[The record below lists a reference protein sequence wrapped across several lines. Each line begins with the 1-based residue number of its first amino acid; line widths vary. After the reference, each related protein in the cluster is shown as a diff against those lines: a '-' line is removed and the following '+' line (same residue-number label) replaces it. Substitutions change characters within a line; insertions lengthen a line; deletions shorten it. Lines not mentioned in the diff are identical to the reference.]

1 MHFGFLDSACA
12 RRVTKTESATDTAQA
27 GAVISGRNWVCAR
40 CPRQRRRR
48 PAGARRTERNRGPRA
63 RRGWR
68 GRRARGRRP
77 CSGPP
82 GSAPRPDPGGARAP
96 AALCGSRRAQRRD
109 AVLASGRGDGPARS
123 VRISE
128 VLSGPAGRL
137 APSKMRKD
145 GSTPRPPSP
154 GRTSRWG
161 GYLCPTADRRIAAAR
176 LHCCVSAALRG
187 LAVGA
192 TRLRLADAGG
202 AGAGKCLRG
211 SAQHAYVAG
220 RALRRLLSGSKSS
233 DLQRRSALR
242 RRVSQS
248 YYNSP
253 TLRHSPTS
261 RIRGLNL
268 KGPGGRPRGRGKW
281 RPQENKTQP
290 TATASTG
297 GKKVICGRNAQK
309 CQKYSVGKCPSGAR
323 RNRSTGGLNRN
334 YIALN
339 VWWRA
344 AASNLEERP
353 KTAENGRV
361 WRVFDAAGRR
371 PAERKFIT
379 FYYW

>member
-1 MHFGFLDSACA
+1 MLARPACSSGLRPGFGFFL
-12 RRVTKTESATDTAQA
+12 
-27 GAVISGRNWVCAR
+27 
-40 CPRQRRRR
+40 
-48 PAGARRTERNRGPRA
+48 
-63 RRGWR
+63 
-68 GRRARGRRP
+68 
-77 CSGPP
+77 
-82 GSAPRPDPGGARAP
+82 
-96 AALCGSRRAQRRD
+96 
-109 AVLASGRGDGPARS
+109 
-123 VRISE
+123 
-128 VLSGPAGRL
+128 
-137 APSKMRKD
+137 
-145 GSTPRPPSP
+145 
-154 GRTSRWG
+154 
-161 GYLCPTADRRIAAAR
+161 
-176 LHCCVSAALRG
+176 
-187 LAVGA
+187 
-192 TRLRLADAGG
+192 
-202 AGAGKCLRG
+202 
-211 SAQHAYVAG
+211 
-220 RALRRLLSGSKSS
+220 
-233 DLQRRSALR
+233 
-242 RRVSQS
+242 

-290 TATASTG
+290 TATASTR

>member
-1 MHFGFLDSACA
+1 MEVLLDQLGRLVGVKPPVGPDLEPDAEPAEGQQPRAAQSEHAAAGGRPRLAACGPPA
-12 RRVTKTESATDTAQA
+12 PAAAAAAIGAAELAACRSSPSLEPFDPRPAEQHGAGQPAAQRCCESGALRVFRQRLRRRVTKTESAPDTAQA
-27 GAVISGRNWVCAR
+27 GAVISGRNWVGAR

-123 VRISE
+123 FSISE
-128 VLSGPAGRL
+128 VLSGPPGRL
-137 APSKMRKD
+137 APSKMEKE

-154 GRTSRWG
+154 GRTSRSG
-161 GYLCPTADRRIAAAR
+161 GYHCPTAGCRIAAAR
-176 LHCCVSAALRG
+176 LRCCVCAALRG

-192 TRLRLADAGG
+192 TRLRLADVGG

-242 RRVSQS
+242 RRF
-248 YYNSP
+248 
-253 TLRHSPTS
+253 
-261 RIRGLNL
+261 
-268 KGPGGRPRGRGKW
+268 
-281 RPQENKTQP
+281 
-290 TATASTG
+290 
-297 GKKVICGRNAQK
+297 AQ
-309 CQKYSVGKCPSGAR
+309 
-323 RNRSTGGLNRN
+323 T
-334 YIALN
+334 
-339 VWWRA
+339 
-344 AASNLEERP
+344 
-353 KTAENGRV
+353 
-361 WRVFDAAGRR
+361 
-371 PAERKFIT
+371 
-379 FYYW
+379 